1 LDKTADRMSCDD
13 LPRTATL
20 GPPNFTQ
27 SLYRYMTLAVGV
39 TWRLF
44 GVSWASLSLL
54 LGVLYGATAAV
65 VYALF
70 RLGAP
75 RWPAAVGTALMIA
88 SPLQLRYLPQL
99 RDYAKAP
106 FMLALILTLALLVVR
121 PLTRTRLL
129 VLAAAYGA
137 VTGIG
142 FGFRNDL
149 LIALLPFAATV
160 LYSLAPSS
168 GISARQK
175 LAALVLCG
183 AVFATSAWPIIR
195 SYRGGSNTGHV
206 ALLGLTSHFDAPLGV
221 TPSIYDWGAVYDD
234 GLAKKIIS
242 TYATRV

>member
-1 LDKTADRMSCDD
+1 MTDRTDALAALGLFACAALVGTLYCVAYERLHAAPEPWTHELGAAVAFACGRGFADPGYAPTPPMAAFLDKTADRMSCDD

-75 RWPAAVGTALMIA
+75 RWPGAVGTALMIA

-137 VTGIG
+137 VTGVG
-142 FGFRNDL
+142 F
-149 LIALLPFAATV
+149 
-160 LYSLAPSS
+160 
-168 GISARQK
+168 
-175 LAALVLCG
+175 
-183 AVFATSAWPIIR
+183 
-195 SYRGGSNTGHV
+195 
-206 ALLGLTSHFDAPLGV
+206 
-221 TPSIYDWGAVYDD
+221 
-234 GLAKKIIS
+234 
-242 TYATRV
+242 